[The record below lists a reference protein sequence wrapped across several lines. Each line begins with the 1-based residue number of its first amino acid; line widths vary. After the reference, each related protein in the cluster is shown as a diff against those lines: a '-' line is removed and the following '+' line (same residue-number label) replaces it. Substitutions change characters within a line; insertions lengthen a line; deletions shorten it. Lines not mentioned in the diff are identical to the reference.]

1 MSGSHEN
8 ISVMTASKQ
17 PLKRVEIPLNKF
29 NDVAVPHHVDLLKK
43 HKTNIEKVK
52 LALASRSILIL
63 LV

>member
-8 ISVMTASKQ
+8 ISAMTASKQ
-17 PLKRVEIPLNKF
+17 PLKRVEIPLSKF

-52 LALASRSILIL
+52 LSLVFLSFLI
-63 LV
+63 VF

>member
-1 MSGSHEN
+1 
-8 ISVMTASKQ
+8 MTASKQ

-52 LALASRSILIL
+52 RVSYIP
-63 LV
+63 